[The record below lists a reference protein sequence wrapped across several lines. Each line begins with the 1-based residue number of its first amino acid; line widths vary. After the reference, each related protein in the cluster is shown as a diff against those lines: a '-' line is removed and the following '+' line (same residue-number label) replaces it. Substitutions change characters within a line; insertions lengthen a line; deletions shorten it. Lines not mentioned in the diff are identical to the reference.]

1 MNIYKF
7 ELCLFSDNLKMKDRE
22 NIYLILSVIFMILF
36 TILIY
41 WLFIEIIIS
50 FLERPKNISLIT

>member
-7 ELCLFSDNLKMKDRE
+7 KLCLFSDNLKMKDRE